1 MYVKERPKTI
11 SYSYCVFII
20 CLIDWREVFRSLI
33 VFSVDVGGCCR
44 REWEIDCS
52 LAPSEHT
59 FPIYI
64 VATTNTLEVILIPAL
79 Y

>member
-1 MYVKERPKTI
+1 MEVHVFFIMYVIERSKTI

-33 VFSVDVGGCCR
+33 VFSVDV
-44 REWEIDCS
+44 
-52 LAPSEHT
+52 
-59 FPIYI
+59 PIYI
-64 VATTNTLEVILIPAL
+64 VVTTNTLEVILIPAL